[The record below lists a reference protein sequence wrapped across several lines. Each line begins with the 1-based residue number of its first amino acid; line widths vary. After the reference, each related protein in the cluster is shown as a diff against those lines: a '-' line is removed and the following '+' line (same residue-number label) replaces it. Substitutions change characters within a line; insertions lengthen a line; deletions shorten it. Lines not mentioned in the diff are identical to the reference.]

1 MKRLDFAAGG
11 CGVLVLSLS
20 GGAMAQGTGTSSL
33 DMIPKL
39 IEVRSSAENDLKQVH
54 NLAQYMSATPSP
66 TASPAAA
73 PSPIDL
79 PAIDS
84 QYDDLVAAINGYL
97 EGLSAAIMLPR
108 PLDDQRWKTEGS
120 GVIAQAQNFD
130 SSLHALRK
138 QYGPAGGTRGSFLT
152 IFASVLQQ
160 IILPGSNL
168 FTSLNKTAKDGSQ
181 QDKQATQVVLKS
193 AEWRDAKTVLGP
205 PPSPHPQAS

>member
-1 MKRLDFAAGG
+1 MRRLDFAAAG

-20 GGAMAQGTGTSSL
+20 GGAMAQGTGASSL

-54 NLAQYMSATPSP
+54 NLAQYMSASP
-66 TASPAAA
+66 APAASPGAA
-73 PSPIDL
+73 PPPIDL

-97 EGLSAAIMLPR
+97 QGLSAAIMLPR
-108 PLDDQRWKTEGS
+108 PLDDQHWKTEGD

-130 SSLHALRK
+130 SSLQTLRK
-138 QYGPAGGTRGSFLT
+138 QYGPTGGTRGSFLT
-152 IFASVLQQ
+152 TFASVLQQ

-168 FTSLNKTAKDGSQ
+168 FTNLNKTAKDGSQ